1 MGTTGGANTVFPKV
15 RRLEAETLL
24 DAVRRE
30 TGIAFAV
37 SGSFDGG
44 QVGAARVRWPD
55 GHEGV
60 LKWRTDY
67 DVARMQAGPLA
78 AAETLRVLGY
88 PAPATEL
95 VVQAGTAVV
104 TVQELLPGTKT
115 DYLDEHRLDQALA
128 CNAMHLGALADRT
141 DVPSINL
148 HLRGDGPGYC
158 LHEPLR
164 WFSARG
170 ADLERRIAAVG
181 AEFDERMPG
190 FDVVHQD
197 FHPGNLLSVDGDL
210 TGVIDWDGAG
220 RGDAGFDLV
229 TLRFGIHPAGAERR
243 VVERL
248 DALLDGLPTHV
259 LRPAWAHMSL
269 RMTDWAIRHFPSDEV
284 ETWIALSAQRL

>member
-1 MGTTGGANTVFPKV
+1 MGELEEFPKV

-24 DAVRRE
+24 EAVRRQ
-30 TGIAFAV
+30 TGVAFVV

-60 LKWRTDY
+60 LKWRTDFS
-67 DVARMQAGPLA
+67 VEEMKAGPLA
-78 AAETLRVLGY
+78 AAEVLRTRGY

-95 VVQAGTAVV
+95 VVQVGTAVV

-115 DYLDEHRLDQALA
+115 DYLDDRRFEQALA
-128 CNAMHLGALADRT
+128 LNALHVGALADRT
-141 DVPSINL
+141 DVPRISL
-148 HLRGDGPGYC
+148 YLRDDGPGYC

-164 WFSARG
+164 KFSART
-170 ADLERRIAAVG
+170 ADLERRIAKIG
-181 AEFDERMPG
+181 AEYDERMPG

-197 FHPGNLLSVDGDL
+197 FHPGNMLSVGGDL
-210 TGVIDWDGAG
+210 TAVIDWDGAG
-220 RGDAGFDLV
+220 RGGAGFDLV

-243 VVERL
+243 VIERL
-248 DALLDGLPTHV
+248 DALLDELPADV

-269 RMTDWAIRHFPSDEV
+269 RMTDWAIRHFPSDQV
-284 ETWIALSAQRL
+284 ATWIALSAQRL